1 VEPLG
6 PKLAEGRDSE
16 IFEHGP
22 TRVLRRARDG
32 RSLVGEANV
41 MRHVREHGYPVPRV
55 FDAGEGWLVMERVV
69 GTDMLAGLRRTP
81 RGVAAAG
88 KLLADLHRRLGAINA
103 PEWLTPGPGPPGHRV
118 IHLDLHPLNVMTTP
132 DGPLVI
138 DWANARRGD
147 PAIDVANTWSLLAC
161 GEVPGGRVDR
171 AVAAIGR
178 GLLLR
183 SFLAS
188 LDRAAARRAMPALVE
203 WRLKDRNHTD
213 AERQRLRR
221 LVRS

>member
-32 RSLVGEANV
+32 RSLVGEAEV
-41 MRHVREHGYPVPRV
+41 MQHVREHGYPVPRV
-55 FDAGEGWLVMERVV
+55 FDAGEGWLVMERLV

-88 KLLADLHRRLGAINA
+88 KLLADLHRRLGAISA
-103 PEWLTPGPGPPGHRV
+103 PEWLTPGPGPPGDRV

-138 DWANARRGD
+138 DWANARRGE

-203 WRLKDRNHTD
+203 WRLRDRNHTD
-213 AERQRLRR
+213 AERLRLRR